1 MKTKLFFFIIITVS
15 SFTII
20 YAQSVFEPV
29 NSSVYSFLER
39 LTIKDIINYHD
50 DIKPISRKEIAS
62 FLINAEKNSDLT
74 EIDKKDLKFYEEE
87 YADEIDMITGKSLF
101 NLPSTE
107 WLSSNR
113 TGRLRLFN
121 YRDSTFS
128 IYMLTQ
134 FWDSKGVVFMV
145 LLIHI
150 DGMELRCLVM
160 GGAIGDFQ

>member
-20 YAQSVFEPV
+20 YAQPVFEPV

-50 DIKPISRKEIAS
+50 DIKPVSRKEIAS
-62 FLINAEKNSDLT
+62 FLINAEKNSALT
-74 EIDKKDLKFYEEE
+74 EVDKKDLKFYEEE
-87 YADEIDMITGKSLF
+87 FADEIDMITGKSLF

-113 TGRLRLFN
+113 TGRFRLFN
-121 YRDSTFS
+121 YRDSNFFNL
-128 IYMLTQ
+128 Y
-134 FWDSKGVVFMV
+134 
-145 LLIHI
+145 
-150 DGMELRCLVM
+150 
-160 GGAIGDFQ
+160 